1 MVLVDTSVWVDHLR
15 KGEPRLVELLE
26 RNQVLMHP
34 SVRGELACGNLN
46 NRSVVLA
53 MLSDLPA
60 AVVASDDEVMGL
72 IERQGLMGRGIGY
85 VDVHLL
91 AATALSAPASLWTKD
106 RALES
111 VAVKID
117 LAWLGGAG

>member
-15 KGEPRLVELLE
+15 KGDPRLVELLE

-34 SVRGELACGNLN
+34 SIRGELACGNLN

-72 IERQGLMGRGIGY
+72 IERHRLMGRGIGY
-85 VDVHLL
+85 VDVQLL
-91 AATALSAPASLWTKD
+91 AATALNAPASLWTRD
-106 RALES
+106 RA
-111 VAVKID
+111 